1 LADVVDKGLRKIGI
15 TMSKPA
21 LAILCIIFGIVVLVW
36 RDLLNIVV
44 GIFLL
49 IQGILLL
56 TDYLELRNQQQ
67 SSSG

>member
-1 LADVVDKGLRKIGI
+1 VVDKGLRKISI
-15 TMSKPA
+15 TVSKPA

-56 TDYLELRNQQQ
+56 TDYLELRSQQQ
-67 SSSG
+67 SSPG

>member
-1 LADVVDKGLRKIGI
+1 MADVVDKGLRKIGI

>member
-1 LADVVDKGLRKIGI
+1 MVDKGLRKIGL
-15 TMSKPA
+15 TVSKPA

-56 TDYLELRNQQQ
+56 TDYLELRSQQQ